1 MRFADM
7 LLGAA
12 FTPPPKPKQVVPV
25 RIRNMA
31 AANKARHNKAV
42 ARYRAAM
49 GEEWVRTPVIEAR
62 MGVCRTACYETLMTY
77 LKMGLLE
84 RRPVGEVYC
93 KNRGHE
99 WRFK

>member
-1 MRFADM
+1 MNFTQM
-7 LLGAA
+7 LLAA
-12 FTPPPKPKQVVPV
+12 SFPPPPKPKQATPT
-25 RIRNMA
+25 RLRNMA
-31 AANKARHNKAV
+31 AANKAKHEKAV

-49 GEEWVRTPVIEAR
+49 GSEWVRTPVIEAR

-77 LKMGLLE
+77 LKLGLLK

-93 KNRGHE
+93 KNKGHE